1 LNYRR
6 EWQRHPKIDWGAI
19 KCDPIRYDPCDRQ
32 TCVRGMC
39 INVSVI
45 LYFFMAFSVAT
56 ATLQQEYGISMAG
69 RSLGCGCCN
78 CNCESLATTTSCTV
92 RLKPTRQA
100 IKISHA
106 PLEPRCRRSWQ
117 RCQRHLRLIKQII
130 ACLMLRALLQVAV
143 QIAFDL
149 NRAYAVWPMP
159 RNLTMKS

>member
-1 LNYRR
+1 MNGKGI
-6 EWQRHPKIDWGAI
+6 QRSIGVQSNA
-19 KCDPIRYDPCDRQ
+19 IRYDTIRAIGRHVSGAC
-32 TCVRGMC
+32 
-39 INVSVI
+39 VSVI

-78 CNCESLATTTSCTV
+78 CNCESLATTTSCTAPHCTV